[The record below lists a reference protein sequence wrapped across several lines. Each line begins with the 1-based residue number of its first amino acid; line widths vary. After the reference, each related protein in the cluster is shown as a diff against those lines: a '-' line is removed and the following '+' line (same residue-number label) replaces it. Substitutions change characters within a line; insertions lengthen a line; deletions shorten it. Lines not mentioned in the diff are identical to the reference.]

1 MSDEERVVSWLE
13 ENYKGLLIGLFLGLS
28 LLYGYKFFLSNQNTY
43 QLNLSRQ
50 YDVAINDYNSG
61 DSKSIIEF
69 SKNHITENPD
79 NIYTIL
85 SSLYSAKSMY
95 TDNNYEQAHFLSGS
109 YN

>member
-61 DSKSIIEF
+61 DSK
-69 SKNHITENPD
+69 
-79 NIYTIL
+79 
-85 SSLYSAKSMY
+85 
-95 TDNNYEQAHFLSGS
+95 
-109 YN
+109 